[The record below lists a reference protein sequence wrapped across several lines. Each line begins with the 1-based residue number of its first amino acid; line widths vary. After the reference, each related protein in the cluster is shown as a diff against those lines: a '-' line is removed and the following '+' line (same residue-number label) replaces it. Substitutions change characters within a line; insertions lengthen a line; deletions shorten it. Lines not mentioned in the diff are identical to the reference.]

1 MAQPLT
7 GESLTGKYKAHWK
20 ANRERMS
27 RCVICHRLLKQTL
40 RPTSEGMEYCGATCA
55 VKGER
60 RKQLAARAATTR
72 AASLQR
78 RYCQVCDIRISPDRL
93 RRWHN
98 ARTCDDACSVVLRA
112 AQKRA
117 AVTRYRRR
125 LRRRLAQGRAAAL
138 VDVANCV
145 VCRSM
150 INADRR
156 ARWPHVVT
164 CSAGCAAEHQK
175 ELVRDGKRRRRRR
188 LKSEVQK

>member
-1 MAQPLT
+1 MAPT
-7 GESLTGKYKAHWK
+7 GNYRRWLD
-20 ANRERMS
+20 RERPRLQ
-27 RCVICHRLLKQTL
+27 RCAICSRLLNLSL
-40 RPTSEGMEYCGATCA
+40 RPTFEEMTYCGATCA

-60 RKQLAARAATTR
+60 SKQLAARAATTQ

-98 ARTCDDACSVVLRA
+98 ARTCDDACSLALRA
-112 AQKRA
+112 AQKRG
-117 AVTRYRRR
+117 AVNRYRRR
-125 LRRRLAQGRAAAL
+125 LRRRLAQDRAAAL

-145 VCRSM
+145 VCRSA
-150 INADRR
+150 IAADRR

-188 LKSEVQK
+188 LKTEANK

>member
-1 MAQPLT
+1 MA
-7 GESLTGKYKAHWK
+7 LTGKYKAH
-20 ANRERMS
+20 RERVLERMS
-27 RCVICHRLLKQTL
+27 RCRVCHRLLKQTL
-40 RPTSEGMEYCGATCA
+40 RPTSEEMDYCGATCA

-60 RKQLAARAATTR
+60 RKQLAARAATTQ

-78 RYCQVCDIRISPDRL
+78 CYCQVCDIRISPDRL

-98 ARTCDDACSVVLRA
+98 ARTCDDACSLALRA

-125 LRRRLAQGRAAAL
+125 LRRRLAQGRADAL

-188 LKSEVQK
+188 LKTEGNK

>member
-1 MAQPLT
+1 MA
-7 GESLTGKYKAHWK
+7 LTGKYKAYWE

-40 RPTSEGMEYCGATCA
+40 RPTSEEMEYCGATCA

-60 RKQLAARAATTR
+60 RKQLAARAATTQ

-98 ARTCDDACSVVLRA
+98 ARTCDDACSVALRA
-112 AQKRA
+112 AQKRG

-145 VCRSM
+145 VCRS
-150 INADRR
+150 IIDADRR

-188 LKSEVQK
+188 LKTEANK

>member
-1 MAQPLT
+1 MA
-7 GESLTGKYKAHWK
+7 LTGKYKAYRE
-20 ANRERMS
+20 ANRERWS
-27 RCVICHRLLKQTL
+27 LCVICRRLPK
-40 RPTSEGMEYCGATCA
+40 SEGMEYCGATCA

-93 RRWHN
+93 RRRHN
-98 ARTCDDACSVVLRA
+98 ARTCDDACSVALRA

-145 VCRSM
+145 VCRS
-150 INADRR
+150 IIDADRR

-188 LKSEVQK
+188 LKTEANK